1 MKTVVNSMEK
11 IEAVYCFTVCDIQQL
26 LNAFHRTYG
35 QTTTTHWGHLY
46 TKHLTRQILTS
57 LTGIIHT
64 PRASSW
70 AQENPTYRRLMP
82 QVDIGTSPCKICLRV
97 KVIRISQ
104 NRNIVGFFLIRKADI
119 NMSILFFKFVEG
131 CSFILHLQMSDPTS
145 MSNYGAPAVIYIK
158 YTGNVVSKQTS
169 SNVDYAYFMKN

>member
-1 MKTVVNSMEK
+1 MKTGENSMEE
-11 IEAVYCFTVCDIQQL
+11 IEAVYFFTVFDVQQL

-35 QTTTTHWGHLY
+35 QTTPTHWGHLY

-104 NRNIVGFFLIRKADI
+104 KRNIVGFFLIRKIAI
-119 NMSILFFKFVEG
+119 NISILFFCRGMQFH
-131 CSFILHLQMSDPTS
+131 S
-145 MSNYGAPAVIYIK
+145 A
-158 YTGNVVSKQTS
+158 S
-169 SNVDYAYFMKN
+169 SNVRSDQYVKLWCSSSDLHQIHRECRLQANFQ

>member
-1 MKTVVNSMEK
+1 
-11 IEAVYCFTVCDIQQL
+11 
-26 LNAFHRTYG
+26 
-35 QTTTTHWGHLY
+35 
-46 TKHLTRQILTS
+46 
-57 LTGIIHT
+57 
-64 PRASSW
+64 
-70 AQENPTYRRLMP
+70 MP

-104 NRNIVGFFLIRKADI
+104 NRNIVGFFLIRKVDI
-119 NMSILFFKFVEG
+119 SIIIFFSFVEG

-169 SNVDYAYFMKN
+169 SNV